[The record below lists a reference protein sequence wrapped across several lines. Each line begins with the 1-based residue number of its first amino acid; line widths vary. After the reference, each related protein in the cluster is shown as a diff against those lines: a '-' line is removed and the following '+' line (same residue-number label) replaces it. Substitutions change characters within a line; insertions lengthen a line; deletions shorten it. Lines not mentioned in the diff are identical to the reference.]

1 MVFYEHAMHILSA
14 QQILS
19 NQLLIA
25 KDNVTSDLVL
35 YQTVP
40 RLNHSM
46 DYINKTNY
54 TAQITLILSNWNY
67 KVKCVK
73 GRVL

>member
-1 MVFYEHAMHILSA
+1 MHILSA

-40 RLNHSM
+40 RLSHSM

-54 TAQITLILSNWNY
+54 TAQKTLILSNWDY

-73 GRVL
+73 ERVL

>member
-1 MVFYEHAMHILSA
+1 MHILSA

-40 RLNHSM
+40 RLSHSM

-54 TAQITLILSNWNY
+54 TAQKTLILSN
-67 KVKCVK
+67 
-73 GRVL
+73 